1 MGCTITSLE
10 FSKPNWVADI
20 NERPSR
26 LRVLTLLPDRYQTSV
41 LARVG
46 RTPLI
51 LNLTLNVEVMI
62 SGQ

>member
-1 MGCTITSLE
+1 MGCTITS
-10 FSKPNWVADI
+10 SKPDWVAEI

-26 LRVLTLLPDRYQTSV
+26 LRVVPDQTSV

-51 LNLTLNVEVMI
+51 LKI
-62 SGQ
+62 